1 MMTLC
6 LYLVEDPTA
15 TGYDVWDKWVVAASS
30 RKQALHMHPDG
41 KSTLRSTKWSEKTTA
56 TYLGKACVTIHKPQV
71 ICASF
76 NAG

>member
-6 LYLVEDPTA
+6 LYLVEDPTV
-15 TGYDVWDKWVVAASS
+15 TGYDVWDRWVVAATS
-30 RKQALHMHPDG
+30 RKQALCMHPDG
-41 KSTLRSTKWSEKTTA
+41 KSILNAKWNKATTA

-76 NAG
+76 HAG